1 MTGELLLILLIIIG
15 MCLGMKAFTWF
26 IAFLL
31 AFLNYDAKF
40 DNSKR
45 NAILRLSKTDKTF
58 EKVSKILE
66 LERSK

>member
-1 MTGELLLILLIIIG
+1 MTSELLLILLILIG
-15 MCLGMKAFTWF
+15 MLLGMKILIWF
-26 IAFLL
+26 MAFLL

-58 EKVSKILE
+58 ERVSKILE
-66 LERSK
+66 LERG

>member
-1 MTGELLLILLIIIG
+1 MTSELLLILLILIG
-15 MCLGMKAFTWF
+15 MRLGMKIFTWL

-45 NAILRLSKTDKTF
+45 NAIIKLSKTDKTF

-66 LERSK
+66 LERR